1 MKTYKN
7 TALPPEFTEG
17 YELCERIDQK
27 IGREN
32 LKKQESANVE
42 MVEVQTKM
50 QDITGRLI
58 VETDVENTPI
68 HVKEDELYKIR
79 KNFKNG
85 QEYNTEHIK
94 IVMLYKLV
102 RALFWIGFWVGLVQE
117 RVWKANI
124 NMIFPD
130 YETKGCP
137 SYMNAFWA
145 DVCLGFIFELELTIL
160 HTAFFAC
167 ILYVDNFSIK
177 RRYGFLKMNR
187 LQFFLYFILKNPL
200 FELIRTCA
208 LTLIC
213 LAVYQFG
220 LKKLQILIFLAI
232 LLTTVTLVVI
242 ADVAVY
248 TKLRSTLSGKLT
260 PLEQKD
266 PALVHM
272 INDEW
277 SKRG

>member
-1 MKTYKN
+1 
-7 TALPPEFTEG
+7 
-17 YELCERIDQK
+17 
-27 IGREN
+27 
-32 LKKQESANVE
+32 
-42 MVEVQTKM
+42 
-50 QDITGRLI
+50 
-58 VETDVENTPI
+58 
-68 HVKEDELYKIR
+68 
-79 KNFKNG
+79 
-85 QEYNTEHIK
+85 
-94 IVMLYKLV
+94 MLYKLV

-117 RVWKANI
+117 RVWTANI

-145 DVCLGFIFELELTIL
+145 DVCLGFIFELELTIV

-187 LQFFLYFILKNPL
+187 LQFFLYFVLKNPL

-220 LKKLQILIFLAI
+220 LKLKIVIFLAI

-266 PALVHM
+266 PALVKM